1 MYYSEGKIY
10 NGSFEPLF
18 SERKYIIKNGVLYGI
33 VGKKEDSLIFI
44 KKANCTQPEVYTNG
58 EHPLFQKL
66 IELSKVPITGN
77 KKEFPEYFYLMI
89 DEYSK
94 EWYRDIEI
102 SDAIVKNDTDILV
115 DDMIEEGK
123 SFFKTLDELNDTSF
137 LNNNNFLKA
146 IENKSKDEILELK
159 NRYTTNIDYTAMLN
173 IEELDDI
180 LKEERDIIDEL
191 QTVENDDIQ
200 EIVKQSYIK
209 IDSIREMLK
218 NYK

>member
-1 MYYSEGKIY
+1 
-10 NGSFEPLF
+10 
-18 SERKYIIKNGVLYGI
+18 
-33 VGKKEDSLIFI
+33 
-44 KKANCTQPEVYTNG
+44 
-58 EHPLFQKL
+58 
-66 IELSKVPITGN
+66 
-77 KKEFPEYFYLMI
+77 MI